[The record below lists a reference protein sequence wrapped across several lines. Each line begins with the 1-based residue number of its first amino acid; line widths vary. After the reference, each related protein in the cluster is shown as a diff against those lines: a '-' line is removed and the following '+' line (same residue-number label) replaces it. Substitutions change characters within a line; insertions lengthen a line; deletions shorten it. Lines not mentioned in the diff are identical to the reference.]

1 VDTRLLTGPGEGQ
14 SRRPSSGP
22 VGPRRMPGTCEDGRA
37 RLDISCP
44 IRDEEERM
52 AGMVPE
58 DVYALAGAADPR
70 LSPDGRTVAFSVWSI
85 DKDSNEYRG
94 AIWTVPLDGSRAAR
108 KFTSGEKRDGSPRW
122 SPDGSRLV
130 FTSKRDGE
138 HMDLY
143 VIPAD
148 GGEPVRLTKMK
159 DDVTEPEWSPDGSR
173 IAFISRVPDP
183 AYEEK

>member
-1 VDTRLLTGPGEGQ
+1 PSDRSRRWPEWSAHQ
-14 SRRPSSGP
+14 WSRRPAP
-22 VGPRRMPGTCEDGRA
+22 DARNMRRWPRA

-85 DKDSNEYRG
+85 DKDANEYRG

-122 SPDGSRLV
+122 SPDGTKLA
-130 FTSKRDGE
+130 FTSKRDG
-138 HMDLY
+138 
-143 VIPAD
+143 A
-148 GGEPVRLTKMK
+148 
-159 DDVTEPEWSPDGSR
+159 
-173 IAFISRVPDP
+173 
-183 AYEEK
+183 